1 MGDPKN
7 HAVKSIGHFYSRR
20 WRPSLPATALTS
32 GPAQQTLG
40 SLGLIALHGVQAGD
54 QHQKGRGQTKHSF
67 PIGSADR
74 AAQDLPLSR
83 YKEPAEPLEGRGRR
97 LPQSARA
104 AASVSQIGPIGARW
118 LGIAARLACTHT
130 GDGEPITQRCAH
142 SVDTCTSAW
151 LNTRFRTGRPWLW
164 RVSQTRRT
172 SVERIMPSGTNDCPT
187 ELSSRVTRRH
197 ENSSSE
203 RGFDSP
209 QG

>member
-7 HAVKSIGHFYSRR
+7 HAIKSIGHFYSRR
-20 WRPSLPATALTS
+20 WRPSRQTALTG
-32 GPAQQTLG
+32 GPGNEL
-40 SLGLIALHGVQAGD
+40 SILWVKIALHGGQARD
-54 QHQKGRGQTKHSF
+54 QHQKGRRQTKHGF
-67 PIGSADR
+67 LIGSADR
-74 AAQDLPLSR
+74 AAQDLTLSR

-172 SVERIMPSGTNDCPT
+172 SMERIMPRGTNDCPT

-197 ENSSSE
+197 KNSSSE

>member
-1 MGDPKN
+1 M
-7 HAVKSIGHFYSRR
+7 AVKRGISI
-20 WRPSLPATALTS
+20 
-32 GPAQQTLG
+32 
-40 SLGLIALHGVQAGD
+40 
-54 QHQKGRGQTKHSF
+54 QKGRRQTKHGF

-74 AAQDLPLSR
+74 AAQDLALSR
-83 YKEPAEPLEGRGRR
+83 YKEPAEPLEG
-97 LPQSARA
+97 Q
-104 AASVSQIGPIGARW
+104 
-118 LGIAARLACTHT
+118 
-130 GDGEPITQRCAH
+130 GEPIAPKALVRRRVALRSVQSAHDGWGLRLVWLARTRGTASPLRNAARTQSTPARQLGSIH
-142 SVDTCTSAW
+142 DS
-151 LNTRFRTGRPWLW
+151 GRVPWLW